1 MGAFTPPATASRGAT
16 GPAGRTLRQKR
27 HGLLC
32 GPTGV
37 GNSPLAPALAPEA
50 CRQGLDGLFV
60 NPHTRLQPLHGGRAE
75 GTWMQ
80 RWRGERRPA
89 LLV

>member
-60 NPHTRLQPLHGGRAE
+60 NPASPWGPSGGYLDATVARRAAP
-75 GTWMQ
+75 GAA
-80 RWRGERRPA
+80 RVR
-89 LLV
+89 